1 MTGLDKILN
10 EIQKESEDKVSRII
24 REAEDKALEISKAAE
39 KETAAQLK
47 AIEDETAKREKD
59 IADRA
64 KSSGELSVRK
74 AVLIKK
80 REIID
85 EIIKET
91 EESLYNLPE
100 KEYFEFLGKLLDKF
114 AHSEK
119 GEILLNKQDKERL
132 PKDFEEALSK
142 KGLSVS
148 QKEISEKGGFIL
160 VYGDIEEKCTF
171 DALLSAD
178 GEKIMDTVMKT
189 VFE

>member
-10 EIQKESEDKVSRII
+10 EIQRESEDKVSRII
-24 REAEDKALEISKAAE
+24 KEAEDKALEISKAAE

-47 AIEDETAKREKD
+47 AIEDETAKRE
-59 IADRA
+59 
-64 KSSGELSVRK
+64 
-74 AVLIKK
+74 
-80 REIID
+80 IID
-85 EIIKET
+85 EIIKDA
-91 EESLYNLPE
+91 EESLYSLPQ
-100 KEYFEFLGKLLDKF
+100 KEYFEFLGKMLDKF

-132 PKDFEEALSK
+132 PKDFEEALLK
-142 KGLSVS
+142 KGISVS
-148 QKEISEKGGFIL
+148 EKEIYERGGFIL

-178 GEKIMDTVMKT
+178 GDKLMDTVMKT

>member
-10 EIQKESEDKVSRII
+10 EIQRESEDKVSRII
-24 REAEDKALEISKAAE
+24 KEAEDKAQEISKAAE
-39 KETAAQLK
+39 EKTAEQVK
-47 AIEDETAKREKD
+47 AIENETAKREKD
-59 IADRA
+59 IMDRA

-85 EIIKET
+85 EIIKEA

-100 KEYFEFLGKLLDKF
+100 KEYFEFLSKLLDKF
-114 AHSEK
+114 AHNEK

-142 KGLSVS
+142 KGLSLS
-148 QKEISEKGGFIL
+148 QKEVSEKGGFIL